1 LHQWHECWMYWS
13 FATTETDPK
22 VRQLYE
28 LHLGMEV
35 EHLRVACEMMRTVE
49 KRDPEAFLPAEGF
62 DVPLLFQ
69 TNKAYVREVLASQ
82 INLTAKQSDFV
93 PISTLGGS
101 DRYFAYQ
108 QKVNG
113 DWVPTEEVVRMNVEK
128 NGQEYRLE
136 TEGPHPVPG
145 LRGEQRDGQETDYA
159 KLSPLA
165 A

>member
-1 LHQWHECWMYWS
+1 
-13 FATTETDPK
+13 
-22 VRQLYE
+22 
-28 LHLGMEV
+28 MEI
-35 EHLRVACEMMRTVE
+35 EHLRVACDLMRTVE

-62 DVPLLFQ
+62 DRPLLFQ
-69 TNKAYVREVLASQ
+69 TNKDYVRQVLANQ
-82 INLTAKQSDFV
+82 INLTAKFSDFV
-93 PISTLGGS
+93 PVSTLAPS
-101 DRYFAYQ
+101 DRYYAYQ

-113 DWVPTEEVVRMNVEK
+113 DWVPTEDVIRQNIEK

-145 LRGEQRDGQETDYA
+145 LRGKGRDGQETDYA